1 MPIDRLSIHRS
12 AAAILLI
19 SALFAGE
26 LRAQC
31 IECDGEGAPRWRGD
45 AISLA
50 VNSLLGGVTA
60 GVEARVR
67 GKPFGR
73 AFAAG
78 AAGGAVTY
86 AGKRIAVERFGGA
99 GLLGREVAA
108 VGSSVSRN
116 AAEGRAPLER
126 VMLPLGPIRVYVS
139 PLGGAPVTARLDAA
153 AVVATAYFATRPG
166 ARFDAEESLSAGAL
180 VFRRPGSADDLG
192 YEGVQAAGVVLLRD
206 IPVDGPAGPG
216 FAVDPARVA
225 AHERVHVLQYDQS
238 FLLWAAPAEKW
249 AMDRAPW
256 SRGVHRWLDLGTNA
270 ALLAGLGAAL
280 PYETRPWE
288 QEAHFLSGPR
298 ETGLDLPGRTP

>member
-1 MPIDRLSIHRS
+1 M
-12 AAAILLI
+12 
-19 SALFAGE
+19 
-26 LRAQC
+26 
-31 IECDGEGAPRWRGD
+31 ECDGAGAPRWRGD

-67 GKPFGR
+67 GTPFGR

-126 VMLPLGPIRVYVS
+126 VMLPLGPIRFYVS
-139 PLGGAPVTARLDAA
+139 PLGGAPAQARLDAA
-153 AVVATAYFATRPG
+153 AVVAAAYFATRPG
-166 ARFDAEESLSAGAL
+166 ARFDAGESLSAGAL
-180 VFRRPGSADDLG
+180 VFHRPGSAEDVGFDG
-192 YEGVQAAGVVLLRD
+192 AQAAGVVLLRD
-206 IPVDGPAGPG
+206 LALDGPNGPG
-216 FAVDPARVA
+216 HAVDPARVA

-238 FLLWAAPAEKW
+238 FLLWAAPAERW

-256 SRGVHRWLDLGTNA
+256 SRRVHRWLDLGANA
-270 ALLAGLGAAL
+270 ALLSGVGAAL
-280 PYETRPWE
+280 PYESRPWE
-288 QEAHFLSGPR
+288 REAHFLGLTR
-298 ETGLDLPGRTP
+298 ETGIALPGRTP